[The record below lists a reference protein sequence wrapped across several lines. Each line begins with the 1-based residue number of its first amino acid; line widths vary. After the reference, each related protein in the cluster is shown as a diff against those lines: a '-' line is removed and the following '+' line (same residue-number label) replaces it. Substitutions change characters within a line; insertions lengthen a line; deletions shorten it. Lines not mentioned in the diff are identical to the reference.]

1 MDDKDLVRAIIL
13 GNRHAFK
20 QLIEQH
26 KHLIGHMIAKLIDDP
41 LEREELCQDVF
52 IKVYNSISTFKGES
66 KLSTWI
72 ATIAYRMAVNRLR
85 TLKRSPEMDDID
97 KINFQHGE
105 TSDKLGDVDFSKF
118 IHSLIDKMPLNYR
131 TVLTLY
137 YIEGFSYL
145 EIMKVTELPEGTVKN
160 YLFRAK
166 NKLKELVTPYIGTE
180 IER

>member
-1 MDDKDLVRAIIL
+1 
-13 GNRHAFK
+13 
-20 QLIEQH
+20 
-26 KHLIGHMIAKLIDDP
+26 
-41 LEREELCQDVF
+41 
-52 IKVYNSISTFKGES
+52 
-66 KLSTWI
+66 
-72 ATIAYRMAVNRLR
+72 
-85 TLKRSPEMDDID
+85 MDDID